1 MSCVAPR
8 SSVSLW
14 LPMNISTRCDF
25 ALGSHL
31 TIRPTALPC
40 LAVWLATQ
48 RNAFLSLHCCYAWR
62 RRFGSRFAGGDG
74 RRDTDLTLTRFSIA
88 IIIVPALSLRGG
100 TASTGNP
107 PHGPRRGHYACPGAQ
122 RAQDIIGCAC
132 GLGCHLRPEQL
143 QATQVDQEDL
153 PGIYSFLLSCS
164 ARLTSTLGVVWLLRI
179 EIRVE
184 ALVDWFQTLL
194 LQA

>member
-1 MSCVAPR
+1 MRLVVILRFAPPR
-8 SSVSLW
+8 CPVSLFGW
-14 LPMNISTRCDF
+14 
-25 ALGSHL
+25 
-31 TIRPTALPC
+31 
-40 LAVWLATQ
+40 Q

-107 PHGPRRGHYACPGAQ
+107 PHGSRRGHYACPGAQ

-153 PGIYSFLLSCS
+153 PGIY
-164 ARLTSTLGVVWLLRI
+164 TSYCR
-179 EIRVE
+179 
-184 ALVDWFQTLL
+184 AQPD
-194 LQA
+194 